1 MLILIPGYFYREVL
15 KDWNSL
21 LDIATDQEILS
32 SWARMQERSTA
43 CNKTEFR
50 RWSQASGVD
59 YSQHSL
65 LLSDK
70 LKSQNLLRPITQ
82 YMHDYMH
89 GLCPNGVLNW
99 VFFFVDPTACFQWC
113 GWDLEGTWLC
123 ATLGPA
129 CHSQMQFE
137 KAISAQS
144 SGRPQKSWE
153 VQMHPQ
159 RFWVCTRCWHT
170 MSKFVACLMAFVFW
184 GQLAL
189 WLGAKFW
196 TIAYPSLIWKSLTT
210 SNCFHLLK
218 QHWRQLLQLTGL
230 KNSSQRCTGHF
241 IL

>member
-1 MLILIPGYFYREVL
+1 MLILIPRYFYREVL

-21 LDIATDQEILS
+21 LDIATDHEILS

-129 CHSQMQFE
+129 CHSQMQFA
-137 KAISAQS
+137 KVISAQS

-153 VQMHPQ
+153 IQMLILRDSGSVPGAGTL
-159 RFWVCTRCWHT
+159 CPN
-170 MSKFVACLMAFVFW
+170 LL
-184 GQLAL
+184 LA
-189 WLGAKFW
+189 
-196 TIAYPSLIWKSLTT
+196 
-210 SNCFHLLK
+210 
-218 QHWRQLLQLTGL
+218 
-230 KNSSQRCTGHF
+230 
-241 IL
+241 